1 MYLSINNNEFNA
13 QYCYFMIDN
22 VYIYDRQIKYMP
34 KRTVIN
40 DTQIIQFI
48 KDNPKCSSN
57 DILNGLGLNIS
68 MATLRRKLVEISA
81 VGLINAI
88 GELKSRKYEV
98 SQAYDIIRPINID
111 QYFEKE
117 IDERII
123 QTGFNQQLLSN
134 TLKHISIFTAQEF
147 NFLNALQS
155 KFVANSA
162 KLSNAEFK
170 NELER
175 LAIDLSWK
183 SSQIEGNTYSLLE
196 TERLLKD
203 KQTAAGKT
211 KDEATMLLNHKEALD
226 FIISQP
232 DYISPLTISGIEDI
246 HSLLIKE
253 LDISRNIRHNRVGIS
268 GTNYKPL
275 ENEFQ
280 IKEALLEMCTVI
292 NSRDNIFEKALLVLV
307 LISYIQPFADGN
319 KRTARIISNA
329 ILIHNHYCP
338 ISFRTI
344 DSIEYKKSMLLFYE
358 QTNINSFKKIF
369 IGQFEFAVNTYF

>member
-1 MYLSINNNEFNA
+1 
-13 QYCYFMIDN
+13 
-22 VYIYDRQIKYMP
+22 MP
-34 KRTVIN
+34 KKTPIN
-40 DTQIIQFI
+40 DAEIIQFI
-48 KDNPKCSSN
+48 KDNPMCSSN
-57 DILNGLGLNIS
+57 EILNGLVLNIS
-68 MATLRRKLVEISA
+68 MPTLRRKLVDISA
-81 VGLINAI
+81 QGLVEAI
-88 GELKSRKYEV
+88 GELKSRKYQV

-117 IDERII
+117 IDERTI
-123 QTGFNQQLLSN
+123 QTGFNQLLISN
-134 TLKHISIFTAQEF
+134 TLKHIALFNPQEF
-147 NFLNALQS
+147 DYLNALQS
-155 KFVANSA
+155 KFIANSSR
-162 KLSNAEFK
+162 LSTSEYK

-196 TERLLKD
+196 TEMLLKD
-203 KQTAAGKT
+203 KQTASGKT
-211 KDEATMLLNHKEALD
+211 KDEAVMLLNHKAALD

-232 DYISPLTISGIEDI
+232 DYISPLTISSIEDI

-253 LDISRNIRHNRVGIS
+253 LDISRNIRNNRVGIS

-280 IKEALLEMCTVI
+280 IKEALFEMCTII
-292 NSRDNIFEKALLVLV
+292 NARDNIFEKALLALV
-307 LISYIQPFADGN
+307 LTSYIQPFADGN

-329 ILIHNHYCP
+329 ILLHNNYCP

-344 DSIEYKKSMLLFYE
+344 DSIEYKKSMLVFYE

-369 IGQFEFAVNTYF
+369 IDQFEFAVNTYF

>member
-1 MYLSINNNEFNA
+1 
-13 QYCYFMIDN
+13 
-22 VYIYDRQIKYMP
+22 MP

-40 DTQIIQFI
+40 DAEIIQFI
-48 KDNPKCSSN
+48 KNNPKCSSSE
-57 DILNGLGLNIS
+57 ILNGLGLNIS
-68 MATLRRKLVEISA
+68 MATLRRKLVEISTL
-81 VGLINAI
+81 GLIDAI
-88 GELKSRKYEV
+88 GELKSRNYLV

-111 QYFEKE
+111 QYFENE

-134 TLKHISIFTAQEF
+134 TLKNISLFTPQEF
-147 NFLNALQS
+147 ELLNSLQA
-155 KFVANSA
+155 KFVNNST
-162 KLSNAEFK
+162 KLSPAEFK

-203 KQTAAGKT
+203 KLTAAGKT

-232 DYISPLTISGIEDI
+232 DYISPLTISSIEDI
-246 HSLLIKE
+246 HSLLVKD
-253 LDISRNIRHNRVGIS
+253 LAISRNIRHNRVGIS

-280 IKEALLEMCTVI
+280 IKEALFEMCTII
-292 NSRDNIFEKALLVLV
+292 NSKDNIF
-307 LISYIQPFADGN
+307 
-319 KRTARIISNA
+319 
-329 ILIHNHYCP
+329 
-338 ISFRTI
+338 
-344 DSIEYKKSMLLFYE
+344 
-358 QTNINSFKKIF
+358 
-369 IGQFEFAVNTYF
+369 